1 MYLNNNSFFLCL
13 LIYIKVKCEIAI
25 KGFYN
30 QGLGT
35 VYIKGGLGTPLQ
47 DIYFTVDINLD
58 INYVYSLDSNYDSS
72 NSITFKKNNNYI
84 KYSPKIEGY
93 EAYEMLS
100 FHPDHYLTN
109 WKFIFTQTSDNNTY
123 TPFLGFGIGN
133 ESFINQLFIAGIIK
147 QKTFCFNYS
156 HIIIDKE
163 IEQSQELTKLKIID
177 NSKYFGYV
185 NEVFFGKYS
194 EEKETRTIIVP
205 KDYNKVEFSGVKFL
219 FSSTKGN
226 IHLPMKYFEIFKKL
240 YFGEFLW
247 KECVEFQYYKGL
259 NIQCNKKMIKNLPN
273 VYLILESNILLQ
285 FSYLDLFEET
295 VPYAPKLTFRISFE
309 NELDDAVFG
318 LSFLKAFNIIFDQG
332 KKEIIFPKSNKIH
345 TLVITNIYFFSL
357 FIIMITNSCL
367 LLFGFIIQLFCYIN
381 KNTKLIE

>member
-1 MYLNNNSFFLCL
+1 M
-13 LIYIKVKCEIAI
+13 
-25 KGFYN
+25 
-30 QGLGT
+30 
-35 VYIKGGLGTPLQ
+35 
-47 DIYFTVDINLD
+47 
-58 INYVYSLDSNYDSS
+58 
-72 NSITFKKNNNYI
+72 
-84 KYSPKIEGY
+84 
-93 EAYEMLS
+93 
-100 FHPDHYLTN
+100 
-109 WKFIFTQTSDNNTY
+109 
-123 TPFLGFGIGN
+123 
-133 ESFINQLFIAGIIK
+133 
-147 QKTFCFNYS
+147 
-156 HIIIDKE
+156 
-163 IEQSQELTKLKIID
+163 
-177 NSKYFGYV
+177 
-185 NEVFFGKYS
+185 
-194 EEKETRTIIVP
+194 VP

-240 YFGEFLW
+240 YFGEILW

-259 NIQCNKKMIKNLPN
+259 IIQCNKKMIKNLPN
-273 VYLILESNILLQ
+273 VYLILESNILVQ

-295 VPYAPKLTFRISFE
+295 VPYAPKLIFRILFE

-345 TLVITNIYFFSL
+345 TLVITNFYFFSL